1 VSVAVV
7 NPSVLFVCTA
17 NICRSPMAE
26 VMFRRRTEDMGYA
39 CSVSSAGLLRAN
51 QSAAEL
57 AIRAMAD
64 RGIDLADHRSTTL
77 TDEGLRSATLVV
89 TMTADHQ
96 LQAVALEQRAWPRI
110 FTLTEVCA
118 RIASIGPR
126 ADRETAAQYVARLH
140 DGRSASAAMNAG
152 DAGDIADP
160 YGGPRAGYEYA
171 ADLLDQYTAQLASA
185 IAARP
190 VVRSSPAVSVVSS
203 IDDVPAEV
211 TVSSRSRLGRL
222 FRRS

>member
-1 VSVAVV
+1 
-7 NPSVLFVCTA
+7 
-17 NICRSPMAE
+17 MAE
-26 VMFRRRTEDMGYA
+26 VMFRRRIDDMGYA
-39 CSVSSAGLLRAN
+39 GSVSSAGFLRAN

-77 TDEGLRSATLVV
+77 TDDALRGATLVV

-118 RIASIGPR
+118 RIAALGHR
-126 ADRETAAQYVARLH
+126 TERETASQYVARLH
-140 DGRSASAAMNAG
+140 AGRSASAAMNAG

-160 YGGPRAGYEYA
+160 YGGPRAGYEHA

-185 IAARP
+185 LAARP
-190 VVRSSPAVSVVSS
+190 VVRPTHSSSFAVPV
-203 IDDVPAEV
+203 DDDSAEV